1 MNWRVG
7 WCGWVK
13 TTHFFVQHTDMMNDF
28 SEQNSYD
35 TLQSHFS
42 PSSSCTSCS
51 FRIRQ
56 LCTHISTFHRSTFI
70 TDEGTQEARIIRVIN
85 VLMKFHLDER
95 NFSRLY
101 IFITF
106 ATILDSNITPV
117 SKRVWTVK
125 WKNKEGKHCRCAEFM
140 FHPIILQWE
149 ALHYHLLFISISA
162 LEMKQNEIG
171 SHWGN
176 KTELYVLRY
185 ETSQKLFIS

>member
-1 MNWRVG
+1 MLSYTHTHIPQRLEHVKSVWQRCMTASISNPFSHPVVTPPHMNWRVG
-7 WCGWVK
+7 RCGWVK

-117 SKRVWTVK
+117 SKRV
-125 WKNKEGKHCRCAEFM
+125 
-140 FHPIILQWE
+140 
-149 ALHYHLLFISISA
+149 
-162 LEMKQNEIG
+162 
-171 SHWGN
+171 
-176 KTELYVLRY
+176 
-185 ETSQKLFIS
+185 